1 MPARS
6 SIAPSGDRDPSSR
19 REAARSQRR
28 RCRKKGL
35 LEENHS
41 FRRGSWYLWRDIK
54 RMRTYQNF
62 IGGEWAAARSGSTFQ
77 TLNPADT
84 REAVAQYPL
93 GNREDAAA
101 AIEAARKAFPAWAAT
116 TPVARG
122 RILSKASQILE
133 SRRAEL
139 AELLTREEGKTLAES
154 TGEVQRAIDIFRFF
168 GGLSYTL
175 GGQTIPHDL
184 PQNLLYTVRQPLGVV
199 ALITPW
205 NFPVAIP
212 AWKLAPALVSGNAV
226 VLKPASQ
233 APAMSLELARAL
245 AEAGL
250 PKGVLNVVIGEGRT
264 VGQELAENPAVV
276 ALSFTGSHS
285 VGNGIYQQLARRMAR
300 AQMEMGG
307 KNPTIVLADA
317 DLDLAATLVVRAGFG
332 LTGQACTATSRAIVE
347 RKVLE
352 PFTERLV
359 ARAKALKV
367 GNGLTPGIE
376 MGPAVSRAQLE
387 GNLGYVDI
395 AVNEGARLVC
405 GGQRLTDGDFAHG
418 WFMQPTV
425 LADVKPG
432 TRIACEEVFGPV
444 IAVIAVEDFE
454 DALRVANGVDVGLS
468 ASVVTRDLKK
478 AMLYAERIEA
488 GVVKVNQISTG
499 LALQAPFGGV
509 KKSSTDSFKE
519 QGAGAVDF
527 YTKIK
532 TVYLDY
538 SV

>member
-1 MPARS
+1 
-6 SIAPSGDRDPSSR
+6 
-19 REAARSQRR
+19 
-28 RCRKKGL
+28 
-35 LEENHS
+35 
-41 FRRGSWYLWRDIK
+41 
-54 RMRTYQNF
+54 MRTYQNF
-62 IGGEWAAARSGSTFQ
+62 IGGQWTPARAGRTFP

-84 REAVAQYPL
+84 RETVAEYPLSGQEDAVASI
-93 GNREDAAA
+93 A
-101 AIEAARKAFPAWAAT
+101 AARKAWPGWAAM

-133 SRRAEL
+133 SRKAEL
-139 AELLTREEGKTLAES
+139 AERLTREEGKTLAES

-168 GGLSYTL
+168 GGLSYVL
-175 GGQTIPHDL
+175 GGRTIPHDL

-226 VLKPASQ
+226 ILKPASQ
-233 APAMSLELARAL
+233 APALTLELAQAL

-250 PKGVLNVVIGEGRT
+250 PKGALNVVVGEGRT
-264 VGQELAENPAVV
+264 VGHELAENPAIV
-276 ALSFTGSHS
+276 ALSFTGSHA
-285 VGNGIYQQLARRMAR
+285 VGHGIYQQLARRMAR

-317 DLDLAATLVVRAGFG
+317 DLDLAATLVVKAGFG

-359 ARAKALKV
+359 ARAGALKV
-367 GNGLTPGIE
+367 GNGLTPGTE

-387 GNLGYVDI
+387 GNLGYVDL
-395 AVNEGARLVC
+395 ALKEGAKLLG

-418 WFMQPTV
+418 WFMSPTV
-425 LADVKPG
+425 LGDVKPG

-444 IAVIAVEDFE
+444 VAVIAAEDFE

-468 ASVVTRDLKK
+468 ATIVTRDLKK

-519 QGAGAVDF
+519 QGADAVDF
-527 YTKIK
+527 YTKAK

-538 SV
+538 SA